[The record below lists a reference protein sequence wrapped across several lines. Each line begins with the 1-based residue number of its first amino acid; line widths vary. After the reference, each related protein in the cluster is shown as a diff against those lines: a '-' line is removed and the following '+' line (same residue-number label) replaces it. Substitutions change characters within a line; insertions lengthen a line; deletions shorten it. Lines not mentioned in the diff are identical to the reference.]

1 MHYHQLSS
9 TASCS
14 LDMIKFNMIVD
25 DSFCCLEEQ
34 MIVNDC
40 YLVRSS
46 AENVFR
52 LKWQMR
58 NCLKQLSKFFRM
70 SCSSFLSFS
79 GRL

>member
-25 DSFCCLEEQ
+25 DRFCYLEGQ

-46 AENVFR
+46 AENGFR
-52 LKWQMR
+52 LKWKMR
-58 NCLKQLSKFFRM
+58 N
-70 SCSSFLSFS
+70 
-79 GRL
+79 